1 MSHFDHEADMIDTR
15 PRRPVVLAR
24 TTHGISAHQ
33 QNWRAAN
40 SPQYDDEGP
49 LDAAVGIFRAVVLSV
64 VAWMALGAVAV
75 VLMGW

>member
-1 MSHFDHEADMIDTR
+1 MSADIDTR

-33 QNWRAAN
+33 QNGSEARAAN
-40 SPQYDDEGP
+40 AAQYDEGP

-64 VAWMALGAVAV
+64 VAWIAAFAVAV
-75 VLMGW
+75 VFMAW